1 MKLLVIVPLLL
12 VVGLGTSSP
21 TRKNKQPTIT
31 EYEKQ
36 TRHIKVNE
44 PKEQREA
51 EEKRL
56 KAVEKEIEDHNAK
69 PDATYTQKLS
79 DFAEES
85 NEDFIKQH
93 GGLRRREG
101 TRAMGLITRPES
113 ERRTPENLAKLAK
126 VNEEL
131 AKMRDSI
138 PDSFDSKD
146 YGWVTTPKDQGTC
159 GSCAAF
165 ASVGLFET
173 SLAKVTG
180 VTTGMDL
187 SEQYLV
193 DCAYEGDEA
202 TSAASGCNGAT
213 CDAYPKWFAAN
224 GGEAP
229 HEDTYPYLGTSPKL
243 NCDSAKDL
251 TKYTASGGNKVIKY
265 QYLASCSEDTMKGL
279 VATKGAVLTAIKAD
293 DTAFQNFQTGVFNEC
308 SSSVQNHAV
317 LAVGYGTENGQ
328 DYWLV
333 KNSWGDSW
341 GDSGYIKIARGSGM
355 CGIGSEC
362 VTTDVGTEAEE
373 TEDTETSA
381 TCTLSDFSDLEG
393 PYTFTWYSSDGTS
406 IESTINCNDGNVC
419 SVVTSTVASGTACE
433 RICGSSTC

>member
-1 MKLLVIVPLLL
+1 MKLLVLVPLLL

-21 TRKNKQPTIT
+21 PPRQRYDETIS
-31 EYEKQ
+31 EYEKEI
-36 TRHIKVNE
+36 RHIKVNVPE
-44 PKEQREA
+44 AQRKA
-51 EEKRL
+51 EEKRV
-56 KAVEKEIEDHNAK
+56 KEAEKEINEHNK
-69 PDATYTQKLS
+69 NPDATYKEKLY
-79 DFAEES
+79 DYAEMSKE
-85 NEDFIKQH
+85 EFHRK
-93 GGLRRREG
+93 REG
-101 TRAMGLITRPES
+101 LLPPKGTSGRAMGLITLPES

-138 PDSFDSKD
+138 PDSHNSVTD
-146 YGWVTTPKDQGTC
+146 GWVTTPKDQGSC

-193 DCAYEGDEA
+193 DCAYDN
-202 TSAASGCNGAT
+202 SAALGCDGAT
-213 CDAYPKWFAAN
+213 CDAYPKWFVAN

-229 HEDTYPYLGTSPKL
+229 LSSTYPYLDTSPKL

-265 QYLASCSEDTMKGL
+265 EYLGACSEDTMKGL
-279 VATKGAVLTAIKAD
+279 VFTKGAVLTAINAD
-293 DTAFQNFQTGVFNEC
+293 TISNYASGVYNGC
-308 SSSVQNHAV
+308 TSSTQNHAV

-333 KNSWGDSW
+333 KNSWGANW
-341 GDSGYIKIARGSGM
+341 GDEGYIKIARGSGM

-362 VTTDVGTEAEE
+362 VTTDVGTEAAE
-373 TEDTETSA
+373 TDTD
-381 TCTLSDFSDLEG
+381 TCTLSDYPDLEG
-393 PYTFTWYSSDGTS
+393 TWGFTWYYGSTT
-406 IESTINCNDGNVC
+406 IESTINCDDGKC
-419 SVVTSTVASGTACE
+419 AVVTSTVESGTACE